1 MKDQKWILEHLKICG
16 YEVEDITYLGY
27 EEIEKSGEQMYLIK
41 LIFFGESVERIV
53 YKHGQC
59 LGMLSK
65 NIQVKDMLGKP
76 DEVIFPRSNGQE
88 IRMAERHPIMKKEI
102 TPDTVLFYE
111 DYVLLREHF
120 FTGRHLL
127 QVLCWVRNDDAKI
140 SNDAVISIDYGKYGR
155 YVITIITGVDEVE

>member
-76 DEVIFPRSNGQE
+76 DERCV
-88 IRMAERHPIMKKEI
+88 
-102 TPDTVLFYE
+102 
-111 DYVLLREHF
+111 
-120 FTGRHLL
+120 
-127 QVLCWVRNDDAKI
+127 
-140 SNDAVISIDYGKYGR
+140 
-155 YVITIITGVDEVE
+155 